1 MFIPRKYYWRIIMS
15 KVPNQKKEATLGI
28 SIIPVLVI
36 IAALAVA
43 IIVFGT
49 DPHIPILIGA
59 AVGTMIAVGV
69 LGYKWEEIEKG
80 IIESIGSV
88 MQAILILAIIGML
101 IGTWIAGGIVPTL
114 IYYGLKI
121 LSPAFFLVSTL
132 FLCSIVSLAT
142 GSSWT
147 TAGTVGVALIG
158 IATGLGVSVPLAA
171 GCIVSGAYF
180 GDKMSPLSDTTNLA
194 PAMAGATLFDHI
206 KHMFYTTG
214 LSYAITAVIFII
226 LGLQYRGAEL
236 DAAEINGILDAI
248 KSIYVINPLF
258 LLVPVI
264 TIGAV
269 ALKIPAIPGLILG
282 VVLGGICMIFQGG
295 DLGAILDVVQNG
307 TVAESGHAMVD
318 ELLTNGGMQSMMW
331 TISLIMCALTF
342 GGVLESTGMMQC
354 IASKMLEK
362 AKTTGSLILVTLLS
376 CLFVNVL
383 CADQYL
389 GIALP
394 GKMFKDAYAERG
406 LAPRNLSRCLE
417 DSGTVTSALIPWNT
431 CGASMASFLGV
442 STFAYA
448 PFAFF
453 NILSPIVSAVYG
465 FIGFSIMTLEEDPAS
480 EQYVRPMKLKKSS
493 SEMQEYIVNYQKK
506 HNIIA

>member
-1 MFIPRKYYWRIIMS
+1 MS
-15 KVPNQKKEATLGI
+15 KVPREKKQATLGI
-28 SIIPVLVI
+28 SIIPVIVVV
-36 IAALAVA
+36 AFLAVA
-43 IIVFGT
+43 IIVFGA

-59 AVGTMIAVGV
+59 AVGTFIAVYM
-69 LGYKWEEIEKG
+69 LGYKWEEIESG
-80 IIESIGSV
+80 IITSIGSV
-88 MQAILILAIIGML
+88 MQAILILAVIGML

-114 IYYGLKI
+114 IYYGLQI
-121 LSPAFFLVSTL
+121 LSPSFFLVTAL
-132 FLCSIVSLAT
+132 FLCSIVALAT

-158 IATGLGVSVPLAA
+158 IATGLGISVPLAA

-194 PAMAGATLFDHI
+194 PAMAGSTLFDHI
-206 KHMFYTTG
+206 KHMFYSTG
-214 LSYAITAVIFII
+214 ASYGITAVIFII
-226 LGLQYRGAEL
+226 IGLQYRGKEL
-236 DAAEINGILDAI
+236 NAAEIKGILDAI
-248 KSIYVINPLF
+248 QSIYTINPLF

-269 ALKIPAIPGLILG
+269 AMKIPAIPGLILG
-282 VVLGGICMIFQGG
+282 VALGGVCMLFQGG
-295 DLGAILDVVQNG
+295 DFGAMLDVIQYG
-307 TVAESGHAMVD
+307 IEAESGHEMVD
-318 ELLTNGGMQSMMW
+318 QLLSGGGMQSMMW

-354 IASKMLEK
+354 IANKMLDK
-362 AKTTGSLILVTLLS
+362 AKSTGSLILVTILS

-389 GIALP
+389 SIALP

-406 LAPRNLSRCLE
+406 LAPRNLSRALE
-417 DSGTVTSALIPWNT
+417 DSGTVTSALVPWNT
-431 CGASMASFLGV
+431 CGATMAAFLGV
-442 STFAYA
+442 PTFAYA

-453 NILSPIVSAVYG
+453 NMLSPIISALYG

-480 EQYVRPMKLKKSS
+480 EQYVRPMKLKKSNA
-493 SEMQEYIVNYQKK
+493 ELEEYISNYQKK
-506 HNIIA
+506 HARA

>member
-1 MFIPRKYYWRIIMS
+1 MS
-15 KVPNQKKEATLGI
+15 KVPRERKEATLGI
-28 SIIPVLVI
+28 SVIPIIVI
-36 IAALAVA
+36 IISLA
-43 IIVFGT
+43 IGILLFGA

-59 AVGTMIAVGV
+59 SVGALIAVFS
-69 LGYKWEEIEKG
+69 LGYSWEEIEKG
-80 IIESIGSV
+80 IIDSIGSV
-88 MQAILILAIIGML
+88 MQAILILAVIGML
-101 IGTWIAGGIVPTL
+101 IGTWIAGGVVPTL
-114 IYYGLKI
+114 IYYGLQI
-121 LSPAFFLVSTL
+121 LSPTFFLVTAL
-132 FLCSIVSLAT
+132 ILCSIVSIAT

-158 IATGLGVSVPLAA
+158 IAQGLGISVPLAA

-206 KHMFYTTG
+206 RHMFYTTG
-214 LSYAITAVIFII
+214 LSYGIAAIAYII
-226 LGLQYRGAEL
+226 IGLQYRGQQL
-236 DAAEINGILDAI
+236 DTAEINGILEAI
-248 KSIYVINPLF
+248 NTIYTINPLF

-269 ALKIPAIPGLILG
+269 AMKIPAIPGLLLG
-282 VVLGGICMIFQGG
+282 VLLGAISMLFQGG
-295 DLGAILDVVQNG
+295 GIGDMIGAIHYGVE
-307 TVAESGHAMVD
+307 AASGHEMVD
-318 ELLTNGGMQSMMW
+318 SLLSGGGMHSMMW

-354 IASKMLEK
+354 IASKMMSW
-362 AKTTGSLILVTLLS
+362 ARSTGSLILVTILS
-376 CLFVNVL
+376 CLFVNIL

-406 LAPRNLSRCLE
+406 LAPRNLSRALE
-417 DSGTVTSALIPWNT
+417 DSGTVTSALVPWNT
-431 CGASMASFLGV
+431 CGATMAGFLGV

-453 NILSPIVSAVYG
+453 NILSPIVSVIYG
-465 FIGFSIMTLEEDPAS
+465 FTGFSIMTLEEDPAS
-480 EQYVRPMKLKKSS
+480 PQYKHKMKLKKSNR
-493 SEMQEYIVNYQKK
+493 ELEEYIANYQAKA
-506 HNIIA
+506 H

>member
-1 MFIPRKYYWRIIMS
+1 MS
-15 KVPNQKKEATLGI
+15 NVPKQKKEATLGI

-36 IAALAVA
+36 IAVLAAA
-43 IIVFGT
+43 IIIFGQ

-59 AVGTMIAVGV
+59 TVGALIAVYI
-69 LGYKWEEIEKG
+69 LGYAWEEIEKG
-80 IIESIGSV
+80 IIDSIGSV
-88 MQAILILAIIGML
+88 MQAIIILAIIGML
-101 IGTWIAGGIVPTL
+101 IGTWIGGGIVPTL
-114 IYYGLKI
+114 IYYGLQI
-121 LSPAFFLVSTL
+121 LSPSFFLITAL

-158 IATGLGVSVPLAA
+158 IATGLGISVPLAA

-194 PAMAGATLFDHI
+194 PAMAGSTLFDHI
-206 KHMFYTTG
+206 KHMMYTTG
-214 LSYAITAVIFII
+214 LSYGITAVLFII
-226 LGLQYRGAEL
+226 LGLQYRGQELNAE
-236 DAAEINGILDAI
+236 EIQGILTAI
-248 KSIYVINPLF
+248 ESIYTINPLF

-269 ALKIPAIPGLILG
+269 ALKIPAIPGLLIG
-282 VVLGGICMIFQGG
+282 VVLGGFCMIFQGG
-295 DLGAILDVVQNG
+295 DLGGILNAVQYG
-307 TVAESGHAMVD
+307 VEASSGHAMVD
-318 ELLTNGGMQSMMW
+318 ELLTGGGMQSMMW
-331 TISLIMCALTF
+331 TISLIMSALTF
-342 GGVLESTGMMQC
+342 GGVLEVSGMMHC
-354 IASKMLEK
+354 IANKMLSW
-362 AKTTGSLILVTLLS
+362 AKSTGSLVLVTVLS
-376 CLFVNVL
+376 CLFVNIL

-431 CGASMASFLGV
+431 CGATMSAFLGV

-453 NILSPIVSAVYG
+453 NILSPVVSVLYG
-465 FIGFSIMTLEEDPAS
+465 FTGFSIMTLEEDPAS
-480 EQYVRPMKLKKSS
+480 PQYVRKMKLKKSS
-493 SEMQEYIVNYQKK
+493 AELEEYIVNYQNT
-506 HNIIA
+506 HNVNA

>member
-1 MFIPRKYYWRIIMS
+1 MS
-15 KVPNQKKEATLGI
+15 KVPRERKEATLGI
-28 SIIPVLVI
+28 SVIPVIVI
-36 IAALAVA
+36 VAVLAVA
-43 IIVFGT
+43 IIVYGQ

-59 AVGTMIAVGV
+59 AVGALIAVYN
-69 LGYKWEEIEKG
+69 LGYTWDELEKG
-80 IIESIGSV
+80 IIDSIGSV
-88 MQAILILAIIGML
+88 MQAILILAVIGML
-101 IGTWIAGGIVPTL
+101 IGTWIGGGIVPTL
-114 IYYGLKI
+114 IYYGLQI
-121 LSPAFFLVSTL
+121 LSPSFFLITAL
-132 FLCSIVSLAT
+132 LLCSIVSIAT

-158 IATGLGVSVPLAA
+158 IAEGLGISVALAA

-206 KHMFYTTG
+206 RHMFYTTG
-214 LSYAITAVIFII
+214 VSYGIVAVIYIV
-226 LGLQYRGAEL
+226 LGLQYKGQEL
-236 DAAEINGILDAI
+236 NASEINGILEAI
-248 KSIYVINPLF
+248 KSIYIINPLF

-269 ALKIPAIPGLILG
+269 ALKIPAIPGLLIG
-282 VVLGGICMIFQGG
+282 VVLGGFCMIFQGG
-295 DLGAILDVVQNG
+295 DLGAILEAINYGVE
-307 TVAESGHAMVD
+307 AASGHEMVD

-354 IASKMLEK
+354 IAGKMLGW
-362 AKTTGSLILVTLLS
+362 AKSTGSLILVTVLS
-376 CLFVNVL
+376 CLFVNIL

-406 LAPRNLSRCLE
+406 LAPRNLSRALE
-417 DSGTVTSALIPWNT
+417 DSGTVTSALVPWNT
-431 CGASMASFLGV
+431 CGATMSGFLGV

-453 NILSPIVSAVYG
+453 NILSPIVSVIYG
-465 FIGFSIMTLEEDPAS
+465 FTGFSIMTLEEDPAS
-480 EQYVRPMKLKKSS
+480 PQYKHKMKLKKSNR
-493 SEMQEYIVNYQKK
+493 ELEEYIANYQAKA
-506 HNIIA
+506 N

>member
-1 MFIPRKYYWRIIMS
+1 MS
-15 KVPNQKKEATLGI
+15 KVPRERKEATLGI
-28 SIIPVLVI
+28 SVIPVIVI
-36 IAALAVA
+36 VAVLAVA
-43 IIVFGT
+43 IIIYGQ

-59 AVGTMIAVGV
+59 AVGALIAVYN
-69 LGYKWEEIEKG
+69 LGYTWDELEKG
-80 IIESIGSV
+80 IIDSIGSV
-88 MQAILILAIIGML
+88 MQAILILAVIGML
-101 IGTWIAGGIVPTL
+101 IGTWIGGGIVPTL
-114 IYYGLKI
+114 IYYGLQI
-121 LSPAFFLVSTL
+121 LSPSFFLITAL
-132 FLCSIVSLAT
+132 LLCSIVSIAT

-158 IATGLGVSVPLAA
+158 IAEGLGISVALAA

-206 KHMFYTTG
+206 RHMFYTTG
-214 LSYAITAVIFII
+214 VSYGIVAVIYIV
-226 LGLQYRGAEL
+226 LGLQYKGQEL
-236 DAAEINGILDAI
+236 NASEINGILEAI
-248 KSIYVINPLF
+248 KSIYIINPLF

-269 ALKIPAIPGLILG
+269 ALKIPAIPGLLIG
-282 VVLGGICMIFQGG
+282 VVLGGFCMIFQGG
-295 DLGAILDVVQNG
+295 DLGAILEAINYGVE
-307 TVAESGHAMVD
+307 AASGHEMVD

-354 IASKMLEK
+354 IASKMLGW
-362 AKTTGSLILVTLLS
+362 AKSTGSLILVTILS
-376 CLFVNVL
+376 CLFVNIL

-406 LAPRNLSRCLE
+406 LAPRNLSRALE
-417 DSGTVTSALIPWNT
+417 DSGTVTSALVPWNT
-431 CGASMASFLGV
+431 CGATMAGFLGV

-453 NILSPIVSAVYG
+453 NILSPIVSVIYG
-465 FIGFSIMTLEEDPAS
+465 FTGFSIMTLEEDPAS
-480 EQYVRPMKLKKSS
+480 PQYKHKMKLKKSGR
-493 SEMQEYIVNYQKK
+493 ELEEYIANYQAKA
-506 HNIIA
+506 N

>member
-1 MFIPRKYYWRIIMS
+1 MS
-15 KVPNQKKEATLGI
+15 KVPRERKEATLGI
-28 SIIPVLVI
+28 SVIPVIVI
-36 IAALAVA
+36 VAVLAVA
-43 IIVFGT
+43 IIVYGQ

-59 AVGTMIAVGV
+59 AVGALIAVYN
-69 LGYKWEEIEKG
+69 LGYTWDELEKG
-80 IIESIGSV
+80 IIDSIGSV
-88 MQAILILAIIGML
+88 MQAILILAVIGML
-101 IGTWIAGGIVPTL
+101 IGTWIGGGIVPTL
-114 IYYGLKI
+114 IYYGLQI
-121 LSPAFFLVSTL
+121 LSPSFFLITAL
-132 FLCSIVSLAT
+132 LLCSIVSIAT

-158 IATGLGVSVPLAA
+158 IAEGLGISVALAA

-206 KHMFYTTG
+206 RHMFYTTG
-214 LSYAITAVIFII
+214 VSYGIVAVIYIV
-226 LGLQYRGAEL
+226 LGLQYKGQEL
-236 DAAEINGILDAI
+236 NASEINGILEAI
-248 KSIYVINPLF
+248 KSIYIINPLF

-269 ALKIPAIPGLILG
+269 ALKIPAIPGLLIG
-282 VVLGGICMIFQGG
+282 VVLGGFCMIFQGG
-295 DLGAILDVVQNG
+295 DLGAILEAINYGVE
-307 TVAESGHAMVD
+307 AASGHEMVD

-354 IASKMLEK
+354 IASKMLGW
-362 AKTTGSLILVTLLS
+362 AKSTGSLILVTVLS
-376 CLFVNVL
+376 CLFVNIL

-406 LAPRNLSRCLE
+406 LAPRNLSRALE
-417 DSGTVTSALIPWNT
+417 DSGTVTSALVPWNT
-431 CGASMASFLGV
+431 CGATMSGFLGV

-453 NILSPIVSAVYG
+453 NILSPIVSVIYG
-465 FIGFSIMTLEEDPAS
+465 FTGFSIMTLEEDPAS
-480 EQYVRPMKLKKSS
+480 PQYKHKMKLKKSGR
-493 SEMQEYIVNYQKK
+493 ELEEYIANYQAKA
-506 HNIIA
+506 N

>member
-1 MFIPRKYYWRIIMS
+1 MS
-15 KVPNQKKEATLGI
+15 KVPRERKEATLGI
-28 SIIPVLVI
+28 SVIPVIVI
-36 IAALAVA
+36 VAVLAVA
-43 IIVFGT
+43 IIVYGQ

-59 AVGTMIAVGV
+59 AVGALIAVYN
-69 LGYKWEEIEKG
+69 LGYTWDELEKG
-80 IIESIGSV
+80 IIDSIGSV
-88 MQAILILAIIGML
+88 MQAILILAVIGML
-101 IGTWIAGGIVPTL
+101 IGTWIGGGIVPTL
-114 IYYGLKI
+114 IYYGLQI
-121 LSPAFFLVSTL
+121 LSPSFFLITAL
-132 FLCSIVSLAT
+132 LLCSIVSIAT

-158 IATGLGVSVPLAA
+158 IAEGLGISVALAA

-206 KHMFYTTG
+206 RHMFYTTG
-214 LSYAITAVIFII
+214 VSYGIVAVIYIV
-226 LGLQYRGAEL
+226 LGLQYKGQEL
-236 DAAEINGILDAI
+236 NASEINGILEAI
-248 KSIYVINPLF
+248 KSIYIINPLF

-269 ALKIPAIPGLILG
+269 ALKIPAIPGLLIG
-282 VVLGGICMIFQGG
+282 VVLGGFCMIFQGG
-295 DLGAILDVVQNG
+295 DLGAILEAINYGVE
-307 TVAESGHAMVD
+307 AASGHEMVD

-354 IASKMLEK
+354 IAGKMLGW
-362 AKTTGSLILVTLLS
+362 AKSTGSLILVTVLS
-376 CLFVNVL
+376 CLFVNIL

-406 LAPRNLSRCLE
+406 LAPRNLSRALE
-417 DSGTVTSALIPWNT
+417 DSGTVTSALVPWNT
-431 CGASMASFLGV
+431 CGATMAGFLGV
-442 STFAYA
+442 STFVYA

-453 NILSPIVSAVYG
+453 NILSPIVSVIYG
-465 FIGFSIMTLEEDPAS
+465 FTGFSIMTLEEDPAS
-480 EQYVRPMKLKKSS
+480 PQYKHKMKLKKSGR
-493 SEMQEYIVNYQKK
+493 ELEEYIANYQAKA
-506 HNIIA
+506 N